1 MLRVLLVKTSSLGD
15 VVHNFP
21 VATDIRRKFPDA
33 SIDWV
38 VEEPFVPLVQ
48 MHPAVH
54 RVVPVAVRRWRKSLL
69 GPKTWREVSEFRR
82 LSQSELYD
90 AIIDSQ
96 GLIKSAVVARLAR
109 GRLHGFDAGTA
120 REPLATRLYDV
131 RHHVSRREHAVMR
144 NRLLAASALGYRFDS
159 EVDYG
164 IRTRM
169 VKTDDARAC
178 LFLHG
183 TSRSDK
189 LWPEENWIELGGTLN
204 SLGISVVLPWGSD
217 EERRRSEMLAE
228 VIPGARVPGRMSIIE
243 HAGLMRSST
252 FVVGV
257 DTGLTHLA
265 AALGIPVAALFI
277 ASDPVKTGAYGAAS
291 ALNLGNVGSPPRSRD
306 VLDAL
311 AGLQVL

>member
-21 VATDIRRKFPDA
+21 MATDIRRKFPDA
-33 SIDWV
+33 LVDWV

-54 RVVPVAVRRWRKSLL
+54 RAVPVAVRRWRRSLL
-69 GPKTWREVSEFRR
+69 GPKTWSEVAEFRR

-96 GLIKSAVVARLAR
+96 GLIKSAVVARLAK
-109 GRLHGFDAGTA
+109 GRLHGFDAGSA

-131 RHHVSRREHAVMR
+131 RHHVSRGEHAVTR
-144 NRLLAASALGYRFDS
+144 NRLLAASALGYRFDL

-164 IRTRM
+164 IRTRAGGS
-169 VKTDDARAC
+169 VDSSAC

-189 LWPEENWIELGGTLN
+189 LWPMESWIALGCELSSMGVH
-204 SLGISVVLPWGSD
+204 VVLPWGSD
-217 EERRRSEMLAE
+217 AERRRSEMLAE
-228 VIPGARVPGRMSIIE
+228 AIPGARVPARMSIAE
-243 HAGLMRSST
+243 LAGLMRSSA

-265 AALGIPVAALFI
+265 VALGVPVAALFV
-277 ASDPVKTGAYGAAS
+277 ASDPVKTGVHGAAS
-291 ALNLGNVGSPPRSRD
+291 ALNLGNIGSPPESRE

-311 AGLQVL
+311 AGLKVL